1 MSNEVEINLTWNTQR
16 NIPSMNFKMGVK
28 KLQEEVR
35 KHVMMLRFEKIRN
48 SLKIFDEYK
57 KKANNLER
65 KIKIDEY
72 VEYL

>member
-1 MSNEVEINLTWNTQR
+1 
-16 NIPSMNFKMGVK
+16 MNFKMGVK

-57 KKANNLER
+57 KKTNNLER
-65 KIKIDEY
+65 KIKIEEF